1 MDRIVLVTEHSLG
14 TKTVLRTDPI
24 DQRACTS
31 IVETGF
37 RTDAT
42 KNVPR
47 DSTGSIPRM
56 DPAIARKHFDRIG
69 RFRILVIGRSNA
81 GKTTLLQRICNTTEL
96 PEVFNS
102 DGEEVCL
109 YRLTL

>member
-1 MDRIVLVTEHSLG
+1 MDRIGLVTEHSLG
-14 TKTVLRTDPI
+14 TKTAFHTDPV

-31 IVETGF
+31 TVETGF
-37 RTDAT
+37 CTDAT

-47 DSTGSIPRM
+47 NSTGNIPRM

-81 GKTTLLQRICNTTEL
+81 GKTTLLQRICNTTEF

-102 DGEEVCL
+102 EGKKVWV